1 MSCFLKHKK
10 DIFFLF
16 HVQNIKSN
24 CYIIFLNFFPTMFFW
39 WKIYSFQFIFI
50 YKWFNLCYSFSIFPI
65 SLWFEATVTAYWK
78 DLSFLLIEFI
88 CAFLFFIQSGE
99 SIYDPLRFWFILWH
113 LQYYL
118 RVPSTDSKLFGY
130 LFLSES
136 KSYLVTSFAS
146 SLIMIST
153 FSFFE
158 CITPSASLS
167 IKEIKITAIVSW
179 IFHVPDFLRL
189 FVMPFKH
196 GIISWSNDLMVR
208 RRIPNPEVP
217 CSKLLVGS
225 MVDSALHP
233 YKVPK
238 VSTRNFWK
246 LSGKKQTASLKWI

>member
-16 HVQNIKSN
+16 DVQNIKSN

-50 YKWFNLCYSFSIFPI
+50 YKWFDLGYSFSIFPI
-65 SLWFEATVTAYWK
+65 SSWFEATVTAYWK
-78 DLSFLLIEFI
+78 HLSFLLIEFI

-99 SIYDPLRFWFILWH
+99 SIYDPLRFWFILRH

-118 RVPSTDSKLFGY
+118 RLPSTDSKLFGY

-179 IFHVPDFLRL
+179 IFHVSDFLRL
-189 FVMPFKH
+189 FVMPFKY
-196 GIISWSNDLMVR
+196 GIISWSNGLMV
-208 RRIPNPEVP
+208 
-217 CSKLLVGS
+217 KAQ
-225 MVDSALHP
+225 DSQSRGPMFKTTCWLQG
-233 YKVPK
+233 
-238 VSTRNFWK
+238 W
-246 LSGKKQTASLKWI
+246 LSPSSLQGP